1 MVRHLRRKG
10 RGARAREEGEAGLEN
25 RSTPPRVSR
34 EDRLL
39 QHLQHLQHLRRR
51 KVAWR
56 ARAGGAGARGLG
68 S

>member
-39 QHLQHLQHLRRR
+39 QHLQHLRRR